1 MRRILWSTVFLL
13 AITAAAPGRMTAP
26 FTPLAFSTA
35 LQAQAQPSQP
45 SAEPSQPPAPA
56 QASPAQ
62 QQQAQPAP
70 QQQQASPSPSQ
81 QRDQVD
87 ITLNQPGQNGMWYR
101 SPLWIAVFAMG
112 LVLFAVVIIL
122 MVRGGGG
129 SSTAIRSER

>member
-1 MRRILWSTVFLL
+1 MS
-13 AITAAAPGRMTAP
+13 AAAPARMTAP

-45 SAEPSQPPAPA
+45 TAEPSQPSAPA
-56 QASPAQ
+56 QAPPSQPQQASPAQ
-62 QQQAQPAP
+62 P
-70 QQQQASPSPSQ
+70 Q

-87 ITLNQPGQNGMWYR
+87 ITVNQPGQNGIWYR

-129 SSTAIRSER
+129 STPIRTER